1 MEYRVVRDDG
11 GYAEAISYGDRH
23 VLRLVIGATRNEEE
37 AERVVEMLNAYEDA
51 LNCMEPIAAHDAEW
65 RARVDRLETA
75 LKGALRE
82 HGSCDWNGCWCQDA
96 SAAIQEAAHE

>member
-51 LNCMEPIAAHDAEW
+51 LNCMEPIAARDKE
-65 RARVDRLETA
+65 RRGERRL
-75 LKGALRE
+75 
-82 HGSCDWNGCWCQDA
+82 S
-96 SAAIQEAAHE
+96 